1 MAESLVESLQQPKIY
16 PEHTASVSLV
26 ETHLS
31 WVFLTD
37 QFAYKLLKPVQFEFV
52 DFSSTELRRFG
63 CEEEIRLN
71 RRLAPDVYLLVV
83 AVRRA
88 TSGDFQ
94 LDESVHLS
102 EPSTPPADKTK
113 PEIVDWL
120 VKMRRLPD
128 DCTLVALHETGR
140 LRYEDLSTLATTL
153 ARFYR
158 SVSGPRV
165 DPQAYRDE
173 VERHVRANRAEL
185 LAKVNH
191 DLPSAANCLSPIT
204 VKCVHAAQLQVL
216 KLRPELFD
224 ERVSAG
230 RVVEGHG
237 DLRPEH
243 IYLLP
248 EPIVIDC
255 IEFSRHFRQ
264 LDIADELSFLVTECD
279 FIDAPTIGHR
289 VAENCL
295 KLLGDAPPAEL
306 LAFYRSYRAC
316 VRAKVALLRSSQ
328 LVGSKQSME
337 FAQAKR
343 HLELANGYA
352 AELLSNM
359 PPLVLIVHGLPG
371 SGKTTL
377 ATALAEEFGAEL
389 LSTDAIRRQLLGA
402 SPTLSEFNSG
412 PYARQKRLTIYDE
425 LFKLADQFLE
435 HDVPVVLDGAFPW
448 IAVRREAASLANRHR
463 CKALFVHCVCPEM
476 VARERIA
483 RRMSAGDSF
492 SETRPE
498 LYEVQR
504 AEEEASTVDLESI
517 EIDTTNVIDAQVGVV
532 LNHLVH

>member
-1 MAESLVESLQQPKIY
+1 M
-16 PEHTASVSLV
+16 
-26 ETHLS
+26 
-31 WVFLTD
+31 
-37 QFAYKLLKPVQFEFV
+37 
-52 DFSSTELRRFG
+52 
-63 CEEEIRLN
+63 
-71 RRLAPDVYLLVV
+71 
-83 AVRRA
+83 
-88 TSGDFQ
+88 
-94 LDESVHLS
+94 
-102 EPSTPPADKTK
+102 
-113 PEIVDWL
+113 
-120 VKMRRLPD
+120 
-128 DCTLVALHETGR
+128 ALHETGR

-191 DLPSAANCLSPIT
+191 DLPSSANCLSPIT

-328 LVGSKQSME
+328 LVDQNSPWSLHKPSVTWNWRTG
-337 FAQAKR
+337 
-343 HLELANGYA
+343 
-352 AELLSNM
+352 
-359 PPLVLIVHGLPG
+359 
-371 SGKTTL
+371 
-377 ATALAEEFGAEL
+377 
-389 LSTDAIRRQLLGA
+389 RR
-402 SPTLSEFNSG
+402 
-412 PYARQKRLTIYDE
+412 
-425 LFKLADQFLE
+425 
-435 HDVPVVLDGAFPW
+435 
-448 IAVRREAASLANRHR
+448 
-463 CKALFVHCVCPEM
+463 
-476 VARERIA
+476 
-483 RRMSAGDSF
+483 
-492 SETRPE
+492 
-498 LYEVQR
+498 
-504 AEEEASTVDLESI
+504 
-517 EIDTTNVIDAQVGVV
+517 
-532 LNHLVH
+532 